1 MRVEIY
7 WNLHKKM
14 YSVRNLKTGRVIAHT
29 YEAIILQ
36 PEFVVRQAGNRKVRE
51 TGVKNV
57 HAFVRGKLYG
67 LDADVIM
74 SNIPDHMMWDMYYVT
89 YNPYKYTSFV
99 DVDDKKPIRKAGIAA
114 LQTGIINTPVIT
126 AFSKED

>member
-14 YSVRNLKTGRVIAHT
+14 FSVRDTKTGRVIAHT
-29 YEAIILQ
+29 YTAMVKDPQFI
-36 PEFVVRQAGNRKVRE
+36 VRQSGNRKVRE

-57 HAFVRGKLYG
+57 HAFVRGELQG
-67 LDADVIM
+67 LDIEKDFWIFDR
-74 SNIPDHMMWDMYYVT
+74 IT

-99 DVDDKKPIRKAGIAA
+99 NAETEMPIRKAQMAA
-114 LQTGIINTPVIT
+114 LMTRSNGAPMIT
-126 AFSKED
+126 ALHQEA

>member
-14 YSVRNLKTGRVIAHT
+14 YSVRDAKTGRVVAHT
-29 YEAIILQ
+29 YQSTIKDA
-36 PEFVVRQAGNRKVRE
+36 EFVVRQSGNRKVRE

-57 HAFVRGKLYG
+57 HAFVRGELRD
-67 LDADVIM
+67 LDITDEA
-74 SNIPDHMMWDMYYVT
+74 WDWDRIT

-99 DVDDKKPIRKAGIAA
+99 HVNSEHPIRKAQMAYLMTRLNGAP
-114 LQTGIINTPVIT
+114 LIT
-126 AFSKED
+126 AFRQEG